1 MKKLTLMM
9 HLIVGGK
16 FMLIRKVRVIL
27 AAVILA
33 FGFYV

>member
-16 FMLIRKVRVIL
+16 FMLIREVRVIL